1 MNKDDSDD
9 GYDDDQD
16 GKDGDHDDVSDK
28 NAIIVDRGGDDD
40 GPWWLLRWLWG

>member
-16 GKDGDHDDVSDK
+16 GKDGDDDDVSDN

-40 GPWWLLRWLWG
+40 GLWSLLRWLWR